1 MLSLINC
8 LRQQKGQVPN
18 SDVWLTTKDFYSLSH
33 YCRKELKILSLG
45 HVFDL
50 IPRMRTYSLLIVF
63 TSNIIEPYVLRVQKY
78 YHSIYYFSLL
88 ILLYLFFEL
97 VIEQLLNLF
106 CHFRCVGFS
115 RFLNHHQF
123 TTQVQYL
130 NVLCFG
136 VFMFIT
142 SRQRCLFDS
151 TKSVPKMCLI

>member
-8 LRQQKGQVPN
+8 LRQYQGQVPN
-18 SDVWLTTKDFYSLSH
+18 SDVWHTTKDFYSLSH

-50 IPRMRTYSLLIVF
+50 IPRMRTYSFLIVY
-63 TSNIIEPYVLRVQKY
+63 TSNIIEPNVLIIQKY
-78 YHSIYYFSLL
+78 YHLIYYFSLL

-106 CHFRCVGFS
+106 CHFCCVGFG
-115 RFLNHHQF
+115 RFLNHHQI

-130 NVLCFG
+130 NVLCFK
-136 VFMFIT
+136 VFMVI
-142 SRQRCLFDS
+142 S
-151 TKSVPKMCLI
+151 TEQYQYVEMST